1 MNSTDPRLNGASV
14 PLILISRENKE
25 VELLI
30 SALTDKDMTEL
41 DEWVRSEYIKNAR
54 LSLPAN
60 ASTEERNETLALA
73 FNQAFGLTFISG
85 LGARMMGTVDGV
97 ARLIWQG
104 CLKAQPNITFEFVK
118 SLMFDA
124 KNVKAS
130 NDGWKNLNIP
140 NQKKV
145 AEVPAVKKAPS
156 QRRKYTDYSRKNT
169 DTPPSK

>member
-1 MNSTDPRLNGASV
+1 MSSTDARLNGAAV
-14 PLILISRENKE
+14 PLILVNKSGEE
-25 VELLI
+25 VTLLI
-30 SALTDKDMTEL
+30 TALTDKDMTEL

-97 ARLIWQG
+97 SRLIWQG
-104 CLKAQPNITFEFVK
+104 CRKEQPGITFEFVK

-124 KNVKAS
+124 KNVATS
-130 NDGWKNLNIP
+130 NETWKNLNVPGGNSKKIQP
-140 NQKKV
+140 QAPGRRAKQTDQQKQKSTK
-145 AEVPAVKKAPS
+145 P
-156 QRRKYTDYSRKNT
+156 
-169 DTPPSK
+169 